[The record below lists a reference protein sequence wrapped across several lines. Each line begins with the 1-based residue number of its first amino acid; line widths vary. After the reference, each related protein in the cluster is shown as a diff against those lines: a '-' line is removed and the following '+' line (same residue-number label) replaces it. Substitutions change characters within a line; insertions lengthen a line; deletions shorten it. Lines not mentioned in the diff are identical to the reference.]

1 MGGGA
6 SILSDLKI
14 AWTEELQNEYEQ
26 LKRDHEDWNEEQ
38 LYDYMKNKYY
48 TGEENKHNEAK
59 LNDDNEFV
67 NPLPVANDEEV
78 VGFLG
83 IQDTGMISAESVPYE
98 SPKLKGRKQ
107 RHTRPSKSSFLTSSA
122 NSNFGGESESGLS
135 LAAGNVQLN
144 CLYLISLTISIY

>member
-6 SILSDLKI
+6 SILSDLKV

-48 TGEENKHNEAK
+48 TGEENKQNEAK

-67 NPLPVANDEEV
+67 NPLPVADDEEV

-83 IQDTGMISAESVPYE
+83 IQDNDPGMISAESVPYE
-98 SPKLKGRKQ
+98 SPKSQGRKQ

-135 LAAGNVQLN
+135 LAAGNVQLKS
-144 CLYLISLTISIY
+144 IKTILSN